1 MINNNQNAAYIK
13 VMVDT
18 LGKKEEALKL
28 LTEITKEQELLLRQE
43 KFSMESFEE
52 AMERKRSLI
61 ESLNQLDD
69 GFEAFFKRIEVIIQT
84 EKEIYRNEL
93 IEAQKIIGRI
103 TDMSVKLQAMEARNK
118 EKFAMKLADQRQ
130 EIRNIKVSSQTAGKY
145 YQHMANQHQEGQS
158 YFMDKKK

>member
-28 LTEITKEQELLLRQE
+28 LTEITKEQELLLKQE

-69 GFEAFFKRIEVIIQT
+69 GFEAFFKRIEVIIQA